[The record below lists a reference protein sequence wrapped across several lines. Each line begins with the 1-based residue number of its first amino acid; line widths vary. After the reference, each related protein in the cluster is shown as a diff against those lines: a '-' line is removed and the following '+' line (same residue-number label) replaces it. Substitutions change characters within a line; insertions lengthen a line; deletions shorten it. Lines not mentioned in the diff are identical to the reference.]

1 MYHVYLEISQLG
13 DSGSRQ
19 QKMIGRRGKMKP
31 GIVASLQGTREP
43 RMNIRNVPATNPV
56 LDVTLIVSRHT
67 SIPEEAVDDEEVAP
81 ELGDGDLPEVE
92 RGDGRDEPDT
102 QTRHRPAAWTYNK
115 VMIENQAQV
124 FIR

>member
-1 MYHVYLEISQLG
+1 MFLQQIRSQ
-13 DSGSRQ
+13 
-19 QKMIGRRGKMKP
+19 I
-31 GIVASLQGTREP
+31 
-43 RMNIRNVPATNPV
+43 
-56 LDVTLIVSRHT
+56 DVTLIVSRHT

>member
-1 MYHVYLEISQLG
+1 
-13 DSGSRQ
+13 
-19 QKMIGRRGKMKP
+19 MIGRRGKMKP

-43 RMNIRNVPATNPV
+43 RMNIRNVPARNQV
-56 LDVTLIVSRHT
+56 SDVTLIVSRHT

-102 QTRHRPAAWTYNK
+102 QTRHRPAAWTLDIIVYFNK
-115 VMIENQAQV
+115 ETALSRNFLQVM
-124 FIR
+124 

>member
-1 MYHVYLEISQLG
+1 
-13 DSGSRQ
+13 
-19 QKMIGRRGKMKP
+19 MIGRRGKMKP

-56 LDVTLIVSRHT
+56 PDVILIVSRHT

-102 QTRHRPAAWTYNK
+102 QTRHRPAAWTLASY
-115 VMIENQAQV
+115 MAEIGNQVLVCRGGLLAELTGSYKDLC
-124 FIR
+124 